1 MAETDPEPIAT
12 RRLPLVLLAAALLI
26 AAGVTVFIA
35 LSAIRDNETRHAAIL
50 NDGVRAAADS
60 IESYLG
66 DRQAR
71 VRAFSEK
78 YTLLLGFYAG
88 GSGNE
93 VMRQRIG
100 DALRREFPG
109 YFTFTIA
116 DQDGTDLIDDLE
128 GFVGDACQMSI
139 QEYVVDLKKSGHGG
153 ADFRT
158 VIHPQ
163 ANNYHFD
170 VMAPWTDGETL
181 KGVFFVSFFPTELR
195 AILNRHQG
203 DDHRLVLVHAERAP
217 LIEVSTLGARDK
229 VAARRDIN
237 LTAEEVSLIAAE
249 RDISRSQW
257 RLVGYTRPG
266 MLAQY
271 RADVWFKAGIVL
283 CLLVM
288 AGALVHWHLS
298 RRG

>member
-1 MAETDPEPIAT
+1 MAETDPEPLAT
-12 RRLPLVLLAAALLI
+12 WRLPLMLRAAALLI

-35 LSAIRDNETRHAAIL
+35 LSAIRDNEARHAAIL

-78 YTLLLGFYAG
+78 YALLLGFYAG
-88 GSGNE
+88 DPGNE

-100 DALRREFPG
+100 DALRRDFPG

-153 ADFRT
+153 TDFRT

-170 VMAPWTDGETL
+170 VMAPWTDGDTL

-195 AILNRHQG
+195 AILNRHQD
-203 DDHRLVLVHAERAP
+203 DDHRLVLIHAERAP
-217 LIEVSTLGARDK
+217 LIEVSTQGARDK
-229 VAARRDIN
+229 VSARRDIN
-237 LTAEEVSLIAAE
+237 LTAEEVTLIAAE
-249 RDISRSQW
+249 RDIARSQW

-266 MLAQY
+266 VLAQY
-271 RADVWFKAGIVL
+271 RTDVWFKAVIVL

>member
-26 AAGVTVFIA
+26 TAGVTVFIA
-35 LSAIRDNETRHAAIL
+35 SSAIRDNEARHAAIL
-50 NDGVRAAADS
+50 NDGVRAAADG

-78 YTLLLGFYAG
+78 YALLLGFYAG
-88 GSGNE
+88 ESGNE

-100 DALRREFPG
+100 DALRRDFPG

-153 ADFRT
+153 TDFRT

-203 DDHRLVLVHAERAP
+203 DDHRLVLIHAERAP

-249 RDISRSQW
+249 RDIARSQW

-266 MLAQY
+266 LLAQY